1 MLTKRIQR
9 FVTKYPS
16 RGFHFPTTH
25 VGTVLRL
32 FKKKYNSVSVSF
44 EGSLPRP
51 PSVLAYLKDRKDE
64 AIPADILET
73 AVKETV
79 QKQIEAF

>member
-1 MLTKRIQR
+1 MIQ
-9 FVTKYPS
+9 F
-16 RGFHFPTTH
+16 
-25 VGTVLRL
+25 L
-32 FKKKYNSVSVSF
+32 FLLQ
-44 EGSLPRP
+44 GSLPRP

-79 QKQIEAF
+79 QKQIEVF